1 MRPPTALATLNS
13 PAVAVLG
20 SFLLM
25 IIKRLFLRSD
35 INILSSC
42 DSGLGCFVGSIIL
55 RGVRPPTTLATL
67 GMWCKN

>member
-1 MRPPTALATLNS
+1 MRPPMALAMLNS

-35 INILSSC
+35 IIILSSC
-42 DSGLGCFVGSIIL
+42 DSGVGCFVGSIIL
-55 RGVRPPTTLATL
+55 PGGGASPNDASYARNVV
-67 GMWCKN
+67 